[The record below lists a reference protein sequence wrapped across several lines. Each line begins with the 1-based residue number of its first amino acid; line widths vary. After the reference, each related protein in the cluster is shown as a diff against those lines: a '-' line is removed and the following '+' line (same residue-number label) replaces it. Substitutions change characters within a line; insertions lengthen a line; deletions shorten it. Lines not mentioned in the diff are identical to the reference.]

1 MRSAASRRYLW
12 KLPIIYLVVHMLDGV
27 SGRSDRSAG
36 VGTEILLP
44 TPPGRERAVLLVGQ
58 MSGQL
63 IAFDAWTGEIINSID
78 SGGALVTNCRNDIM
92 QDLHPD
98 GSTTTSLQSTTTRQQ
113 TRVTTTS
120 LQTTTTEAFDQHNFA
135 PTMDGRLYHIS
146 KHDGEWKEVLL
157 STSQLLQAKKPVR
170 AKGNPELE
178 NVVFVAEKKQRLYT
192 FDADTGQMYPFFSAD
207 AAAAAATG
215 PSSTGEQSTVLMG
228 RVDVTTKM
236 VNLHDVLD
244 YKCVTVSEY
253 FIQFAATAQC
263 NLDTDDENSGPW
275 IELEVLAESNVVS
288 LAGYDPSS
296 RRILWKWN
304 SHVDLTM
311 VYGVLPKQGVKFFQ
325 WNVTSGLDHATT
337 QTIDDD
343 DEVPS
348 SCPTPPP
355 LIPTTTSPPR
365 DPTSSAVTVSRSP
378 RPNLLYRHIDG
389 QPYLLP
395 SPTEASSKHA
405 ASLPNGTNS
414 VVVKRHQQQ
423 RPWNFKT
430 VEIDGEKGV
439 VLTSTH
445 VAGIVLAVAVVVMLV
460 AYVFYRKGLIAKPEP
475 HDDVPPS
482 PLPATPP
489 STPVLSP
496 RPEPE
501 SSPKS
506 PISAGSPKSPS
517 LHRHKTGLEHLLRMA
532 SPAKMHRSLSFGGFS
547 HAPPPH
553 RPNAHHHPHNNGT
566 SPKAEWKQPPV
577 LRLSDLNADDSGE
590 DSTQSGGV
598 DVAVTPTLS
607 PSTTLSQP
615 VTSAATEEFSK
626 ILPYICRGRFANE
639 FEELSTLGKG
649 GFGQVMLA
657 ENRLDG
663 RQYAVKRIG
672 LSLRNQTKPT
682 LEKAWLE
689 ELGED
694 EVVPAMSDAAS
705 YMTTRTRRYG
715 PTSSVYSA
723 RNILQHRSS
732 GEASFDEDGADSLY
746 APRHRFRSH
755 RDDDGDENGDDDND
769 DDGGFTWD
777 RGEDNE
783 SMEQWSEQ
791 DLYDDTVSAARQLE
805 STASTRRHQ
814 RRHSTTGTNAGA
826 TRIDHWLYIQM
837 QYCSEQCLADVL
849 LAPGRR
855 NYSHMLEMF
864 YQIAS
869 ALEHVHSLGLIHRDL
884 KPQNIF
890 VMDSDT
896 IKLGDF
902 GLSRYAGS
910 PPSSSETA
918 SHDPPIS
925 LAKQDES
932 STWSVE
938 DEKTAGV
945 GTYLYASPEQI
956 SGETY
961 NAKADLYSLG
971 LILFEMMHEP
981 FGTTME
987 RVVTLRNLRDG
998 HLPSATWLHDHPPV
1012 VAMVLSLV
1020 TACPSDRPTAFD
1032 VVAWCQTQL
1041 HMKSTK
1047 NGVVG
1052 SLLSGGNSHHL
1063 HQNATHDEN
1072 VHVLQVEAVE
1082 WDNSTVCHNLLLALC
1097 DVVRAMTSVVI
1108 VACGLKQH
1116 LSHGQVLEFTLHVET
1131 NQVLAQV
1138 QDAIVAFEG
1147 VKHVELLS

>member
-27 SGRSDRSAG
+27 SGRSDQSAG

-343 DEVPS
+343 EVPS

-395 SPTEASSKHA
+395 SPTEASSKHV

-746 APRHRFRSH
+746 APRHRFR
-755 RDDDGDENGDDDND
+755 
-769 DDGGFTWD
+769 
-777 RGEDNE
+777 
-783 SMEQWSEQ
+783 
-791 DLYDDTVSAARQLE
+791 
-805 STASTRRHQ
+805 
-814 RRHSTTGTNAGA
+814 A